1 MKFRLPEAL
10 GADHDLEGFDCG
22 RESLNAWLIE
32 TAPSSEA
39 RGNARTYVCV
49 DADGAS
55 VIAYHSLAAGSVRRA
70 DAKGKLARNSPDPI
84 PVIVLA
90 RLAVD
95 QEFQGQ
101 GIGSLLLLD
110 AVERAVSAAQGIG
123 ARAVIVNPIDE
134 GAAAFYESCGFT
146 RSKTD
151 ETFLYLDMATAKKL
165 VESAGR

>member
-1 MKFRLPEAL
+1 VKFRLPEPL
-10 GADHDLEGFDCG
+10 GADHDLKRFDCG
-22 RESLNAWLIE
+22 RESLNAWLTE
-32 TAPSSEA
+32 TAPPSEA

-49 DADGAS
+49 EAGGAR

-84 PVIVLA
+84 PVVVLA

-110 AVERAVSAAQGIG
+110 AIERAVSAAQAIG
-123 ARAVIVNPIDE
+123 ARAMIVNPIDE
-134 GAAAFYESCGFT
+134 AAAAFYESCGFT

-151 ETFLYLDMATAKKL
+151 ETFLYVDMATAKNL
-165 VESAGR
+165 LESAGR